1 MINRKQIHALYG
13 LKWNP
18 FLPEIPPE
26 ALIKDEATKRFCWRV
41 EQVVMDGGFALVT
54 GEPGT
59 GKSVVM
65 RQLQAHL
72 REIPELTVR
81 IITRPQSLIRDF
93 YRELAELFDLP
104 LRHSNRYGSFASLR
118 AQWTSHIKASMFRP
132 VILIDEAQE
141 AHEDVLN
148 ELRLLASVDLD
159 SRNILAVVL
168 AGDSRLPEK
177 LRQSTLL
184 PLESRIRIRHHL
196 DKRPQA
202 ELTAIL
208 SEAIAQ
214 AGSPSLL
221 TEPLMRSLA
230 DHSMGNLRALMLMCN
245 EMLAAAAERDIRQLD
260 EGLFF
265 DVFAS
270 HFNKK
275 KRAGK

>member
-26 ALIKDEATKRFCWRV
+26 ALIKDETTSRFCWRV

-59 GKSVVM
+59 GKSVTM
-65 RQLQAHL
+65 RQLQSHL
-72 REIPELTVR
+72 RDIPELTVR
-81 IITRPQSLIRDF
+81 IITRPQSHIRDF
-93 YRELAELFDLP
+93 YRELAELFDVP
-104 LRHSNRYGSFASLR
+104 IRHSNRYGSFASLR
-118 AQWTSHIKASMFRP
+118 AQWTSHIRASMFRP

-159 SRNILAVVL
+159 AKNILAVVL
-168 AGDSRLPEK
+168 AGDARLLEK

-202 ELTAIL
+202 ELAGIL
-208 SEAIAQ
+208 TEAITQ
-214 AGSPSLL
+214 AGSPTLL
-221 TEPLMRSLA
+221 TEPLIKSLA
-230 DHSMGNLRALMLMCN
+230 EHSMGNLRAMMLMCN

-260 EGLFF
+260 EALFF
-265 DVFAS
+265 DVFAQN
-270 HFNKK
+270 FKK